1 MERDNVIV
9 IGAGVGG
16 LTSAAL
22 LAARGLDVTVVEAA
36 ATPGGKMRQVT
47 SGGAMVDGGP
57 TVFTMRDVFEDLFDS
72 CGATLSDHLTLRP
85 ASLLA
90 RHAWNEDRLDLFAD
104 RDASEA
110 AIGNFAG
117 AAEAKGYRR
126 FYDEAQQIFRSLDH
140 PFMRSQRAGPTRL
153 AWEMGKANPSD
164 LLTTRPFNSLWGALG
179 DYFRDPRLRQLFGRY
194 ATYCGSSPFKC
205 PATLML
211 IAHVEAR
218 GVWLV
223 DGGMFALAK
232 AIEGLAIRNGARFRY
247 GERVTEILVDKGK
260 ASGVTLASGERLHAR
275 SVVCNADPAALA
287 SGRFGQAAQ
296 RAVGAIPAS
305 GRSLAAMVWT
315 AHSKTSGFPLAHHNV
330 FFSNDYAAEFESLGQ
345 NKLAVSPTVYVCA
358 QDRDDL
364 GVGPDGAERLQIL
377 VNAPAIGDGKGFTQG
392 EIDQCRLQMLETT
405 GRAGLLLELP
415 ASGTTLS
422 TPTDFEA
429 MFPSTGGALYGQ
441 ASHGWV
447 ASFRRPGART
457 KIPGLYLAGGSTHP
471 GAGVPMAALSG
482 GLAVDILLKDL
493 ALTSRLMPK
502 VMPGGTSTPAATTAA
517 SA

>member
-1 MERDNVIV
+1 
-9 IGAGVGG
+9 
-16 LTSAAL
+16 
-22 LAARGLDVTVVEAA
+22 
-36 ATPGGKMRQVT
+36 
-47 SGGAMVDGGP
+47 
-57 TVFTMRDVFEDLFDS
+57 
-72 CGATLSDHLTLRP
+72 
-85 ASLLA
+85 
-90 RHAWNEDRLDLFAD
+90 
-104 RDASEA
+104 
-110 AIGNFAG
+110 
-117 AAEAKGYRR
+117 
-126 FYDEAQQIFRSLDH
+126 
-140 PFMRSQRAGPTRL
+140 
-153 AWEMGKANPSD
+153 
-164 LLTTRPFNSLWGALG
+164 
-179 DYFRDPRLRQLFGRY
+179 
-194 ATYCGSSPFKC
+194 
-205 PATLML
+205 LML

-493 ALTSRLMPK
+493 ALTSRLMQK